1 MQQFDLIII
10 GGGLVGAGLAIALRD
25 SSLRIALVDAR
36 LPSSDDPRLFA
47 LNEASCQFLKN
58 LHVWSALSRHAAPI
72 HQVHVS
78 YQHHFGAVRLTREDV
93 NAESLGHVIP
103 ARFIEAELNET
114 LLSLSNVTVFRPA
127 TLKTL
132 TQENGRV
139 QLVVE
144 AEHNTFDLEAGIVI
158 GADGTQSTVRKELNI
173 ATEEVDYAQSALV
186 TRTTLQRSHQHIAYE
201 RFNANGA
208 IAMLPLTGNECAT
221 IWSADHDTIAE
232 LNALSDE
239 AFLEKLQKE
248 FGYRLGR
255 LQKIAKRHVFPLHM
269 LRAKKAVDKSVYL
282 LGNAAHTLHPI
293 AAQGFNLALYEVA
306 ALVESLLEKTSKQS
320 PFTHADLQAVHDFT
334 GPHQSASIGLSH
346 RLSTFFAKGP
356 VVTSIVAP
364 LGMLALDIASPIKKR
379 FIKGAMGRAGRVPRL
394 LLNTHLL

>member
-25 SSLRIALVDAR
+25 ASLRVALVDAR
-36 LPSSDDPRLFA
+36 LPSSEDPRLFA

-58 LHVWSALSRHAAPI
+58 LHVWPALSPHAAPI

-78 YQHHFGAVRLTREDV
+78 YQHHFGAVRLTREEV
-93 NAESLGHVIP
+93 GAASLGHVVP
-103 ARFIEAELNET
+103 AKFIEAELNET
-114 LLSLSNVTVFRPA
+114 LLSLANVTVFRPA

-132 TQENGRV
+132 TQEKGRV

-144 AEHNTFDLEAGIVI
+144 TETETLELESSIVI
-158 GADGTQSTVRKELNI
+158 GADGTQSTVRQQLNI
-173 ATEEVDYAQSALV
+173 ATEEVDYEQSALV
-186 TRTTLQRSHQHIAYE
+186 TRTTLQRSHQQIAYE
-201 RFNANGA
+201 RFTANGA
-208 IAMLPLTGNECAT
+208 IAMLPLTGHECAT
-221 IWSADHDTIAE
+221 IWSADHATIAD
-232 LNALSDE
+232 LVALSDQD
-239 AFLEKLQKE
+239 FLEKLQKE

-255 LQKIAKRHVFPLHM
+255 LQKTAKRHVFPLRM
-269 LRAKKAVDKSVYL
+269 LRVKKAVDKGVYL

-306 ALVESLLEKTSKQS
+306 ALVESLLEKISKQLS
-320 PFTHADLQAVHDFT
+320 FTHADLQAVHDFT
-334 GPHQSASIGLSH
+334 GPHQSTSIGLSH
-346 RLSTFFAKGP
+346 RLSTFFTKAP
-356 VVTSIVAP
+356 IVTSVVAP